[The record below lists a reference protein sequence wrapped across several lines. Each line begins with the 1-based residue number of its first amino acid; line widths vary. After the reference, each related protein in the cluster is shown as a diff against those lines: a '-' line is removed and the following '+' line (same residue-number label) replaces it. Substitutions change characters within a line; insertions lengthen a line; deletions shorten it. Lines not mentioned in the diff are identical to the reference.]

1 MKDAGTSRRRATI
14 VSADVAGFSRLMG
27 VDEEGTLAAF
37 KSHRQEL
44 IDPKI
49 AECGGRVVNV
59 AGDGMLMEFSSAV
72 DALECCI
79 AVQRGIVT
87 RNQTTPIERRLQFRI
102 GINVADVI
110 VDGDDIFGDGV
121 NIAARLEGVADPG
134 GICVSQAVVDQTRDI
149 LDLEFQDLGRRALK
163 NIEQPVRT
171 YRIASAGIGVGVT
184 GSGSVA
190 VDIVPRLPERPSLA
204 ILPFRNLN
212 GTEDTEFVADGIGL
226 SIQTLLVQLSG
237 LFFINAC
244 SNQPYKEG
252 RASAV
257 EAMRDFP
264 VRYALEGSVQRVGQ
278 RVRVTAQV
286 TDLSDGEAV
295 WADRYDRDLEDV
307 FVLQDDITREVII
320 SLSIEIPGA
329 VPERISIRSLAGPGA
344 WEPYLR
350 GVSHFYKFTREDN
363 AIARRMFEKVSD
375 LFPDKTIG
383 PGYIALTHW
392 IDVTRGW
399 SASRDASLS
408 QAAEWAEKSTVSV
421 EENNGLAHA
430 VLGSVRLLEGEF
442 DEALA
447 LCRRSIA
454 FRANCPFALGQL
466 AAVQN
471 YCGDATGAAK
481 SAREA
486 LSVRTVYPPPLLN
499 ILAIAY
505 RDSGKVGLSIPTAL
519 EASRLDPKFVDAYA
533 TVCSDYALLGDD
545 DEARRAA
552 DEIMEIDPEFRLSTY
567 AKKHVYKDA
576 EKIAG
581 IVEALRSAG
590 LPD

>member
-1 MKDAGTSRRRATI
+1 
-14 VSADVAGFSRLMG
+14 
-27 VDEEGTLAAF
+27 
-37 KSHRQEL
+37 
-44 IDPKI
+44 
-49 AECGGRVVNV
+49 
-59 AGDGMLMEFSSAV
+59 
-72 DALECCI
+72 
-79 AVQRGIVT
+79 
-87 RNQTTPIERRLQFRI
+87 
-102 GINVADVI
+102 
-110 VDGDDIFGDGV
+110 
-121 NIAARLEGVADPG
+121 
-134 GICVSQAVVDQTRDI
+134 
-149 LDLEFQDLGRRALK
+149 LEFQDLGRRALK

-184 GSGSVA
+184 GSGSVP

-204 ILPFRNLN
+204 ILPFRNVN
-212 GTEDTEFVADGIGL
+212 GTEDTEFIADGIGL

-244 SNQPYKEG
+244 SNQAYKEG
-252 RASAV
+252 RTSAA

-264 VRYALEGSVQRVGQ
+264 VRYALEGSVQRAGK

-286 TDLSDGEAV
+286 TDLSNGEAV
-295 WADRYDRDLEDV
+295 WAERYDRNLEDV

-320 SLSIEIPGA
+320 SLSSEIQGA
-329 VPERISIRSLAGPGA
+329 IPERISIRSLAGPDA

-350 GVSHFYKFTREDN
+350 GVSHFYKFTSEDN
-363 AIARRMFEKVSD
+363 AFARRKFERVYE
-375 LFPDKTIG
+375 LHPDKMIG
-383 PGYIALTHW
+383 PGYVALTHW
-392 IDVTRGW
+392 LDATRGW
-399 SASRDASLS
+399 SASRGASLS
-408 QAAEWAEKSTVSV
+408 QAAEWAEKSTVSE
-421 EENNGLAHA
+421 EENNGLGHA

-442 DEALA
+442 DEALT
-447 LCRRSIA
+447 LCRKSVA
-454 FRANCPFALGQL
+454 FRASCPFALGQL

-471 YCGDATGAAK
+471 YCGDATGAVK

-486 LSVRTVYPPPLLN
+486 LSVRTMYPPPLLN

-519 EASRLDPKFVDAYA
+519 EASRLDPKFADAYA
-533 TVCSDYALLGDD
+533 TVCSGYALSGDD

-552 DEIMEIDPEFRLSTY
+552 DEIMEMDPEFRLSTY

-576 EKIAG
+576 DTISG